1 VSVRDIAAL
10 LADWTPFLAGGFG
23 YNLLI
28 SAVSM
33 SAGTLIGAA
42 LGWARGRG
50 PLIRAPAILATSL
63 ARNVPS
69 FVLLFYVAFLLP
81 VEMVRGDLVV
91 TVPAW
96 IKAAVALTV
105 PVIGFASDQTL
116 GYLRQRAAGVAGAA
130 FGTAWIQ
137 YLLIILMASATASV
151 IGADEIVGRANR
163 VIATD
168 PRPEILLAVYLY
180 VSAWFLAAG
189 LLIAGAARMA
199 AARRRPRH
207 EAAPAEVRPG

>member
-1 VSVRDIAAL
+1 MRAGEIAAL

-28 SAVSM
+28 SALSM
-33 SAGTLIGAA
+33 SAGTIAGAA
-42 LGWARGRG
+42 LGWARSRGR
-50 PLIRAPAILATSL
+50 LLQAPAALATSL
-63 ARNVPS
+63 SRNVPS

-81 VEMVRGDLVV
+81 VEIVRGEVVV
-91 TVPAW
+91 TVPVW
-96 IKAAVALTV
+96 IKAALALAI

-116 GYLRQRAAGVAGAA
+116 GTLRQRAAGVTGAGAA

-137 YLLIILMASATASV
+137 YFLIILMASATASV

-168 PRPEILLAVYLY
+168 PRTEVLLAIYLY
-180 VSAWFLAAG
+180 VSLWFLGVGLLVAAAGRAAG
-189 LLIAGAARMA
+189 LL
-199 AARRRPRH
+199 RH
-207 EAAPAEVRPG
+207 RSPLPEAS